1 MNKQQLRL
9 YYIYFI
15 PITIIQSISTLLM
28 MTVYSVEDYGAFNLY
43 LTNIN
48 IFFFLTLGL
57 QLGYTIKLN
66 SNVDNKRDYTSLI
79 LVITNLLAIAYSFI
93 LVLATFAFNLT
104 LFNFL
109 SCLSAIIFVLF
120 IVQKSIFQTNYLIHT
135 LNIYILIFRLTF
147 VFDIVF
153 YLFSPHILQVIIFDI
168 ILRLILVTGGNI
180 LIFKQVGFKSKVFNV
195 DYLNQIKDTINIG
208 IPLMLGNWITMLYLI
223 ADKYVLRDNLNA
235 LGLYSFAITFVLLL
249 RVLITPIKDLLF
261 VSMAQNSQGDN
272 TTANTSR
279 ALLIGSILLI
289 LSAGGFLL
297 FTNVTNIFSKFDA
310 AMPSLYIL
318 LCLLPL
324 TIALDLFL
332 YNNTRVDN
340 QKLFLVK
347 AAFSAIVLF
356 STLFIYVEF
365 AANFSLIVYSLL
377 VVLGYNIIFLIFSW
391 NIDPK
396 RYVLKSYYFFLIFEI
411 LYLAMIIFI

>member
-1 MNKQQLRL
+1 MNKQQLKL

-15 PITIIQSISTLLM
+15 PITVIQALSTLLM

-57 QLGYTIKLN
+57 QLGYTIKLS
-66 SNVDNKRDYTSLI
+66 SNTDNKQEYTSLI
-79 LVITNLLAIAYSFI
+79 LIATNLLAIVYTFI
-93 LVLATFAFNLT
+93 LIAASLTFKLT
-104 LFNFL
+104 AFNFL

-120 IVQKSIFQTNYLIHT
+120 IVQKSIFQTNFLIHK
-135 LNIYILIFRLTF
+135 LNIFILVFRLTF
-147 VFDIVF
+147 IIDIVF
-153 YLFSPHILQVIIFDI
+153 YLFNPNILLVIVFDI
-168 ILRLILVTGGNI
+168 ILRLLLVTAGNI
-180 LIFKQVGFKSKVFNV
+180 IIFSQFGFTPKALDNEFF
-195 DYLNQIKDTINIG
+195 NQIKDTVNIG

-261 VSMAQNSQGDN
+261 VSMAQNNQDN
-272 TTANTSR
+272 NTVANTSR

-289 LSAGGFLL
+289 LSASAFLI
-297 FTNVTNIFSKFDA
+297 FTTVTNIFSKFDA

-332 YNNTRVDN
+332 YNNTRVIN
-340 QKLFLVK
+340 QKLFLIK
-347 AAFSAIVLF
+347 AVSSAIVLF
-356 STLFIYVEF
+356 STLFLYVEYTTSF
-365 AANFSLIVYSLL
+365 NLVVYSLL
-377 VVLGYNIIFLIFSW
+377 VVLGYNIIFIIFSW
-391 NIDPK
+391 KLDSKHRI
-396 RYVLKSYYFFLIFEI
+396 LKSYYFFLIFEV
-411 LYLAMIIFI
+411 LYLTTIAFI